1 MAFIGECF
9 ISRRLLRSTMRLEK
23 NPMPRSTSF
32 VLTLCALAGAAGCDG
47 GSAAEDSGTSGVET
61 AGATDAAADDS
72 TSTGA
77 ATSATSSTSTTDAPT
92 TAPVDDDDSSNDDGP
107 PPPINFDLAQTPDFG
122 DVNSG
127 CSAVDFLFVIDNSGS
142 MLSAQD
148 NLVANFPA
156 FIDGIQAT
164 LTDVESYHVGV
175 TTSDAYDDNVL
186 GCQTLG
192 SLVVETGGG
201 NSSNMAC
208 GPYTEGF
215 NFITEED
222 DLASAFTCAARVG
235 TSGDGFERPMA
246 AVELALGDD
255 LAAAGAC
262 NEGFL
267 RTDALLVVVVITDEA
282 DGPGDP
288 DGAPP
293 NNTSEGTPA
302 SWHASVISAK
312 NDIPENAAA
321 LVLTNYE
328 GGACPPDFS
337 FDDGANLVEFA
348 NLFGEN
354 GFVGGI
360 CEADYGPI
368 FANATAVIEQA
379 CENFV
384 PPG

>member
-1 MAFIGECF
+1 
-9 ISRRLLRSTMRLEK
+9 MRLE
-23 NPMPRSTSF
+23 NNLMPRSTPF
-32 VLTLCALAGAAGCDG
+32 VLTLCALVGSPGCDG
-47 GSAAEDSGTSGVET
+47 GGASSDSGTSGISSATESP
-61 AGATDAAADDS
+61 GADGS

-77 ATSATSSTSTTDAPT
+77 AEPNTSSTSNADAPT
-92 TAPVDDDDSSNDDGP
+92 TEPVDDDGQGNDDGP
-107 PPPINFDLAQTPDFG
+107 PPPINFDLARTPDFG
-122 DVNSG
+122 EVNSG

-142 MLSAQD
+142 MSDAQA

-192 SLVVETGGG
+192 SLVVQTGGG

-208 GPYTEGF
+208 GPYAEGF
-215 NFITEED
+215 NYITEED

-246 AVELALGDD
+246 AVELALGEE
-255 LAAAGAC
+255 LGAEGAC

-267 RTDALLVVVVITDEA
+267 RTDALLVIVVITDEA

-302 SWHASVISAK
+302 SWHASVIAAK

-321 LVLTNYE
+321 LVLTNYD
-328 GGACPPDFS
+328 GGACPPVFD

-354 GFVGGI
+354 GFTGGI
-360 CEADYGPI
+360 CEKDYGPI